1 MKSWLP
7 DNDIEIY
14 LIQNKGESVV
24 SERLVRILKKKI
36 YSYLTILVKLVHVHK
51 LAEIVNK
58 CSNNTYSTIKM
69 KPAHVKSRN
78 LF

>member
-58 CSNNTYSTIKM
+58 CNNNTYSTIKM